1 MSGSGR
7 KLAGAA
13 LIAAF
18 CLSCAGTEVT
28 KAQDRVG
35 GQPLPRPPVLLV
47 YTFAVS
53 PEDVVVD
60 TFGPSF
66 LPGSGSQDERTKR
79 GREVAEALA
88 TSMVAKT
95 REKGIAV
102 ERANPSAEPPL
113 DAIVVKGQF
122 LTVDEGDRTGR
133 MTIGFGTGGS
143 KLRVRVQAYQAGE
156 WGLVR
161 LRQAEAETTPSKKP
175 GMAVP
180 VAGGAAMGTAAA
192 SAVVSGGM
200 NIVTEARG
208 GLEGDADDLAKL
220 FAERVEAFYR
230 QQGWL

>member
-1 MSGSGR
+1 MMRAERRLRS
-7 KLAGAA
+7 AA
-13 LIAAF
+13 LILAVAF

-28 KAQDRVG
+28 KAQDRMG

-143 KLRVRVQAYQAGE
+143 KLRVRVQA
-156 WGLVR
+156 
-161 LRQAEAETTPSKKP
+161 EAETTPSKKP

-200 NIVTEARG
+200 NIVSEARG
-208 GLEGDADDLAKL
+208 GLEGDADRLAEL